1 MRLCISSV
9 IPACALLTCASGA
22 ASKQAI
28 RHHEQAKKLGGDL
41 KTNGATFLSI
51 ELVPEHVFKR
61 DRRNFQPADQA
72 ERDVEVAEGDDK
84 DEKLPSVDE
93 WIVAIA
99 DGLRTC
105 TSMRFLSFHGGGRV
119 KVDASGRRAIAET
132 LASAHSLERLSV
144 QGLVDFG
151 VDLSGLAGA
160 LGGADSSLVELKLNG
175 CNVEKDGSAALA
187 RALRT
192 NVSLRCL
199 TLDADWETD
208 KFYDDQIYKD
218 HYLFIDRDPC
228 GPEEENKICDDGAEA
243 FAEALENNK
252 SLITLSIIG
261 GNFTERGLVALGKAL
276 QVNNTLQELDIEDLF
291 VDRYYNTRDYG
302 RVGEA
307 AANALGEAL
316 TSNTSLKFLALG
328 EGGRFTRSAEKII
341 GRGWGANWALV
352 DMYFLNTRTLSDHD
366 WIAESAYEVRR
377 KDKLAAFAM
386 CMVPRLGQGVS
397 EGGQV
402 AARAASPFHR
412 LVPEVFKI
420 IGSFYPI
427 KYYRD
432 LDENWRGFKS
442 AAVLRKEAEDR
453 ETEGGRPETPSSDED
468 LGDFD
473 DEEGYGYPVLY
484 YGWESGQEE
493 ENGGEGEGEA
503 GGDAMPLP
511 GDASL

>member
-1 MRLCISSV
+1 MYAFESDLACDLHLV
-9 IPACALLTCASGA
+9 I
-22 ASKQAI
+22 
-28 RHHEQAKKLGGDL
+28 RNHEQAKKLGGDL
-41 KTNGATFLSI
+41 KTNGVTVLSI

-61 DRRNFQPADQA
+61 DRFKRDPRNF
-72 ERDVEVAEGDDK
+72 VEEDEGDDK
-84 DEKLPSVDE
+84 DEELPSVDE

-105 TSMRFLSFHGGGRV
+105 TSLRSLSFHGGGRV
-119 KVDASGRRAIAET
+119 KVDESGRRAIAET
-132 LASAHSLERLSV
+132 LASVHSLKWLSV

-151 VDLSGLAGA
+151 VDLSGLAGT
-160 LGGADSSLVELKLNG
+160 LEGADSSLLELKLNG
-175 CNVEKDGSAALA
+175 CNVENDGSAALA
-187 RALRT
+187 RALKT
-192 NVSLRCL
+192 NVSLRRL
-199 TLDADWETD
+199 TLDADWEID
-208 KFYDDQIYKD
+208 RFYDD
-218 HYLFIDRDPC
+218 HYQDNDLFMLRDP
-228 GPEEENKICDDGAEA
+228 GPEEQNRICDDGAEA

-252 SLITLSIIG
+252 SLITLSIKG
-261 GNFTERGLVALGKAL
+261 GIFTERGLVALGKAL
-276 QVNNTLQELDIEDLF
+276 QVNNTLQELDIEDFF
-291 VDRYYNTRDYG
+291 VDRFYNTRDYG

-316 TSNTSLKFLALG
+316 ASNTSLKYLSLG

-352 DMYFLNTRTLSDHD
+352 DMSFQNMRTHSDHD

-397 EGGQV
+397 EAGQD

-432 LDENWRGFKS
+432 PDEVWRGFKS
-442 AAVLRKEAEDR
+442 AALLRKEAEDR

-468 LGDFD
+468 LSDFYD
-473 DEEGYGYPVLY
+473 EEGYSDEEGYGYPVLY
-484 YGWESGQEE
+484 YPWESGQEE
-493 ENGGEGEGEA
+493 ENGGEGEGEGEA